1 MAQAQQAS
9 RALQANASVPWCRE
23 NGDTQPGVVDM
34 SSSNS
39 SSNEFEPLVPVTPN
53 ESGET
58 LCVVRWMVETPNG
71 WVGAYNKGALEALFQ
86 KVETH
91 ERTD

>member
-1 MAQAQQAS
+1 M
-9 RALQANASVPWCRE
+9 
-23 NGDTQPGVVDM
+23 
-34 SSSNS
+34 
-39 SSNEFEPLVPVTPN
+39 SNEFQPLVPVTPN

-58 LCVVRWMVETPNG
+58 LCIVRWMVETPNG
-71 WVGAYNKGALEALFQ
+71 WVGAYDKVALEALFQ